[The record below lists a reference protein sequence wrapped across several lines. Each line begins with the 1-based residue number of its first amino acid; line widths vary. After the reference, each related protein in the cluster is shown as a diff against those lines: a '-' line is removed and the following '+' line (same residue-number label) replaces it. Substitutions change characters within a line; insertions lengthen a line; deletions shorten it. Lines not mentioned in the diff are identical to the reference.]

1 MKTLNVIAVV
11 ESTTLFNAVEVSYK
25 DIQLAV
31 TAMATV
37 ENCGANSVVV
47 GTPVSKYFGTE
58 VRMHNVARDI
68 NTGRFVSLKHVEDDV
83 IAVAVEQGYDLL
95 GLSVD
100 DSDDDSQESVVTSLN
115 TNNIEEEEVLPVT
128 EESVLEEN
136 SFIPEPIILNED
148 KAVPTATRLNGGFNL
163 PVVNFE
169 FKKVDLN
176 VAMEEILPSQPD
188 MSTVSPVDNFDP
200 MDDYYASMPD
210 VDPMDMHM
218 DYQEYDLGNDVI
230 PFFGADMTHVDVE
243 VEQAKPM
250 SKLDIILET
259 SATIVKYFRQDCSL
273 RSLNV
278 EQIRQQFAIIY
289 RKHMIHLHSESELVG
304 SIIKHV
310 ITSLTTAYGRR
321 TYVYKD
327 VFMKMLS
334 DTLKAMNIKATKKYA
349 A

>member
-1 MKTLNVIAVV
+1 MQNLNVIAVV

-37 ENCGANSVVV
+37 ENAGDNNVVV
-47 GTPVSKYFGTE
+47 GTPMSKYFGTQL
-58 VRMHNVARDI
+58 RMHPVARDL
-68 NTGRFVSLKHVEDDV
+68 NTGRFVSIKDTMDAIVD
-83 IAVAVEQGYDLL
+83 VAVEQGYDLL

-128 EESVLEEN
+128 EESVMEEN
-136 SFIPEPIILNED
+136 SFIPEPIIINEPV
-148 KAVPTATRLNGGFNL
+148 AVPTATRLNGGFNL

-176 VAMEEILPSQPD
+176 VELEEILPSQPD
-188 MSTVSPVDNFDP
+188 ISNVIPVDNFDP
-200 MDDYYASMPD
+200 MDDYYASIPD

-218 DYQEYDLGNDVI
+218 DYQDYDLDSNVI

-243 VEQAKPM
+243 VEQVKPM

-259 SATIVKYFRQDCSL
+259 SATIVKYFRQCCSL

-289 RKHMIHLHSESELVG
+289 RKHMMHLHSESELVG

-327 VFMKMLS
+327 VFTKMLS